1 MNRAPA
7 SVWRRPTHFF
17 AFGLGS
23 GTVPWAPGT
32 FGTLAAIP
40 FYWMM
45 ADLTL
50 GWYLA
55 LCWQPLWLHGFAI
68 KRLMTWGCMITQDRM
83 G

>member
-1 MNRAPA
+1 MNRAPK

-45 ADLTL
+45 ADLPL
-50 GWYLA
+50 GWYLSI
-55 LCWQPLWLHGFAI
+55 CGW
-68 KRLMTWGCMITQDRM
+68 RLAMR
-83 G
+83 